1 MRQVWVTALLL
12 TLPWSTYSQERTPA
26 QEQPSGK
33 SSKPMVNKS
42 QAITKKDPNGQA
54 LDLLQSVESDVGRF
68 SPEMRTKLLLQIG
81 KAYVGVDRGRAATAL
96 REAFEATFGIT
107 DVGPNVERSNL
118 QSEIVRQ
125 LGDVQPEAIYA
136 LRNSA
141 DPLARA
147 FIESR
152 LVEAAMD
159 KGQVRK
165 AALMLGQW
173 DTSLLFPYPIGSLVI
188 QDLPAEDTV
197 DRQAIF
203 SSAITCYE
211 RDEQSMPDSIAT
223 FIDAT
228 YAKLSPAMVVDGMER
243 ALAHVG
249 KLNFNTRVTVSGPKG
264 VASFTSMYDYLLF
277 QLLPI
282 FDQLDPAKAAA
293 LRRDHDS
300 VLQLNS
306 QYPKGVQSLQSHDT
320 TSYGSDLSMTYSNP
334 EFAGQIA
341 QEVKAQQAQT
351 QQVDTIAA
359 ESVENFQRAMNAAS
373 LLPNSNPEDPFSP
386 LYS

>member
-1 MRQVWVTALLL
+1 MRQICVTALLL
-12 TLPWSTYSQERTPA
+12 TLPLSTYSQERTPA

-33 SSKPMVNKS
+33 SSKPTVNKS
-42 QAITKKDPNGQA
+42 PAITKKDLNSQA

-68 SPEMRTKLLLQIG
+68 SPEMRAKLLLQIG
-81 KAYVGVDRGRAATAL
+81 KAYAGIDRGRAATAL

-107 DVGPNVERSNL
+107 DVEHKVERSNL

-141 DPLARA
+141 DPQARA

-152 LVEAAMD
+152 LVQAAMD

-173 DTSLLFPYPIGSLVI
+173 DTSLQFPYSIGSLVI
-188 QDLPAEDTV
+188 NDLPAEDTV

-211 RDEQSMPDSIAT
+211 RDEHSVPDIIAG
-223 FIDAT
+223 FIDDT
-228 YAKLSPAMVVDGMER
+228 YAKLPPAMVVDGMER

-249 KLNFNTRVTVSGPKG
+249 KLNFNTYPVTVSGPKG
-264 VASFTSMYDYLLF
+264 VASFTFMYDYLLF

-282 FDQLDPAKAAA
+282 FDQLDPAKADA
-293 LRRDHDS
+293 LRRDHDLVS
-300 VLQLNS
+300 KLNS
-306 QYPKGVQSLQSHDT
+306 LYPKGVQSLQSHDT
-320 TSYGSDLSMTYSNP
+320 TSYGSDLTMAYSSP
-334 EFAGQIA
+334 GVAGRLRRRREHSRHKRSRSI
-341 QEVKAQQAQT
+341 
-351 QQVDTIAA
+351 
-359 ESVENFQRAMNAAS
+359 R
-373 LLPNSNPEDPFSP
+373 
-386 LYS
+386 